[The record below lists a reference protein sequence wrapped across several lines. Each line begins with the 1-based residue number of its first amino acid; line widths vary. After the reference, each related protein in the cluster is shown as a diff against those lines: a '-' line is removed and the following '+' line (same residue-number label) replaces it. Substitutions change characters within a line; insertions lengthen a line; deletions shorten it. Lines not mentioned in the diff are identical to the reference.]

1 MLSNVEVKIA
11 EDGEILVR
19 GPNVMKGYFNS
30 PELTNEAIDSEGW
43 FHTGDIGIF
52 EEHGYLKITDRKK
65 NIIVS
70 SGGKNITPTPI
81 ENLLF
86 ESRFVD
92 QILIIGDNRPFL
104 TALIVP
110 NIEFI
115 KEFALSKNMNFGN
128 LNSIEEL
135 KKLLDNDIIILTVEA
150 DIKRLQKDLS
160 TFEKVRK
167 IELLP
172 EPFTV
177 ENGMM
182 TPTLKIKRKI
192 VELNYNDLIDN
203 LYKEIDL
210 D

>member
-1 MLSNVEVKIA
+1 
-11 EDGEILVR
+11 
-19 GPNVMKGYFNS
+19 
-30 PELTNEAIDSEGW
+30 
-43 FHTGDIGIF
+43 
-52 EEHGYLKITDRKK
+52 
-65 NIIVS
+65 
-70 SGGKNITPTPI
+70 
-81 ENLLF
+81 
-86 ESRFVD
+86 
-92 QILIIGDNRPFL
+92 
-104 TALIVP
+104 
-110 NIEFI
+110 
-115 KEFALSKNMNFGN
+115 MNFGN

>member
-1 MLSNVEVKIA
+1 M
-11 EDGEILVR
+11 
-19 GPNVMKGYFNS
+19 
-30 PELTNEAIDSEGW
+30 
-43 FHTGDIGIF
+43 
-52 EEHGYLKITDRKK
+52 
-65 NIIVS
+65 
-70 SGGKNITPTPI
+70 
-81 ENLLF
+81 
-86 ESRFVD
+86 
-92 QILIIGDNRPFL
+92 
-104 TALIVP
+104 
-110 NIEFI
+110 
-115 KEFALSKNMNFGN
+115 
-128 LNSIEEL
+128 
-135 KKLLDNDIIILTVEA
+135 LDNDIIILTVEA